1 MLFDREVREIE
12 PEVSRSRL
20 PLLSTGSAL
29 AWSCAAAR
37 GSSMQAAADQAMGSE
52 AADEQCSWSV

>member
-20 PLLSTGSAL
+20 PLLSAGSAL

-37 GSSMQAAADQAMGSE
+37 GSSMQAAADQAMGFE
-52 AADEQCSWSV
+52 AADEQ